1 VVSPTVTFLTSIFV
15 KYSLAHVSI
24 QFPRCRTMRII
35 SVVSSSYNVAYSVK
49 IGVDCS
55 LQYGSGD

>member
-1 VVSPTVTFLTSIFV
+1 
-15 KYSLAHVSI
+15 
-24 QFPRCRTMRII
+24 MRII

-55 LQYGSGD
+55 LQYGSGVNIVNTEIQFNYYTRLRVYSFDGLLFF